1 MYVPTYIC
9 TYLNSTQIII
19 ELFFF
24 LTLQMSMSNNGKQ
37 TSPTALLMS
46 GGRAKNLRKAPM
58 ERHYSDLSWR
68 ISALTTSNQIPPH
81 KSESSQCVNQLS
93 HSRLKTKNF
102 CQN

>member
-1 MYVPTYIC
+1 MYLHIP
-9 TYLNSTQIII
+9 TYLNSTQMII
-19 ELFFF
+19 ELFF

-68 ISALTTSNQIPPH
+68 ISALTSNQIPPH

-93 HSRLKTKNF
+93 HSRLKTKKL

>member
-1 MYVPTYIC
+1 
-9 TYLNSTQIII
+9 
-19 ELFFF
+19 
-24 LTLQMSMSNNGKQ
+24 MSMSNNGKQ

-68 ISALTTSNQIPPH
+68 ISALTSNQIPPH

-93 HSRLKTKNF
+93 HSRLKTKKL
-102 CQN
+102 CQKIDICLY